1 MIPANDEQVIGLLLV
16 VIIVFLAGFY
26 AGRDVE
32 RSRGIKD
39 KDES

>member
-1 MIPANDEQVIGLLLV
+1 MMPANDEQVIGLLLV

-26 AGRDVE
+26 AGRDFE
-32 RSRGIKD
+32 RTRK